1 MDSDAEEVLLDIID
15 FGSELMFFARGRD
28 TEREDIERMRY
39 LAIERLIELIGEALK
54 QALKVEP
61 ELAQDIPNLKSVRG
75 MRNRLAHEYDA
86 IKSEIVWDVAETHV
100 PILVSAVSDILRKR
114 DAR

>member
-15 FGSELMFFARGRD
+15 FCSELMFFARGRD

-39 LAIERLIELIGEALK
+39 LAIERLIELISEALK
-54 QALKVEP
+54 QALEAEP
-61 ELAQDIPNLKSVRG
+61 ALAQDIPNLNRVRG

-86 IKSEIVWDVAETHV
+86 IKSDIVWDAVETHV
-100 PILVSAVSDILRKR
+100 PILVSAVSDILQKR